1 MCTGNACTLLESLST
16 TSNQGCF
23 QQNFFDEI
31 DKIYYLSKDSPKRLT
46 EQKQFGTI
54 SEKTLQKPS
63 KSMGTHWIA
72 YKVEAM
78 EVTLANCIIFIAHIE
93 SLSRTD

>member
-1 MCTGNACTLLESLST
+1 
-16 TSNQGCF
+16 
-23 QQNFFDEI
+23 
-31 DKIYYLSKDSPKRLT
+31 
-46 EQKQFGTI
+46 
-54 SEKTLQKPS
+54 
-63 KSMGTHWIA
+63 MGTHWIA